1 MNAFILAGGRSTRMG
16 RDKALVEF
24 QGRPLIEHA
33 LARLV
38 RLGFTAA
45 IAGNRDDL
53 AKYAPV
59 IPDNYPGSG
68 PLAGIEAALTAS
80 SDDLNL
86 FLPIDLPL
94 LPAEFLHWIS
104 ARAHCTLAV
113 ATIPRLQGRSQPL
126 CAVYHRALLPH
137 ARAALAAGDG
147 KVMRVIE
154 NAAKTLHLTAAH
166 LRIDGFDVESVAACF
181 DPSLS
186 ASTEKRFAPPV
197 HCWFQNFNT
206 PADLEN
212 AALEEWPVIH

>member
-1 MNAFILAGGRSTRMG
+1 MNAFILAGGQSSRMG

-24 QGRPLIEHA
+24 QGRLLIEHA
-33 LARLV
+33 LNRLV
-38 RLGFTAA
+38 RLGFTPA
-45 IAGNRDDL
+45 ILGNRPDL

-59 IPDNYPGSG
+59 ISDNYPGSG

-94 LPAEFLHWIS
+94 LPDEFLRWIS
-104 ARAHCTLAV
+104 ARAHCTLAL
-113 ATIPRLQGRSQPL
+113 ATIPRHQGRSQPL

-147 KVMRVIE
+147 KVMRVVE

-181 DPSLS
+181 DLSFRGSVERPS
-186 ASTEKRFAPPV
+186 TPPV
-197 HCWFQNFNT
+197 HRWFQNLNT